1 MERSVEPGGPG
12 PFVDPECAD
21 GWRRF
26 LARRPDGTWP
36 QLSPD
41 TLGELR
47 RLHEPTR
54 EESVDPRTFL
64 SSEFV
69 VPREPEGAVPLTVVA
84 PRAATGG
91 AAALLHLHG
100 GGTVFGNRFSD
111 IGRVLDWARVVPIEV
126 VSVEYRLAP
135 ESPYPAALDDAW
147 AALGWLAARPHAGA
161 GTGRAI
167 LVGESAGGGL
177 AAALALR
184 ARDAGLDCVAG
195 ALLMCP
201 MLDDRRGGDLTAAP
215 AAGPWSDASNRTAWD
230 MYLAGR
236 RGADDVPAYA
246 APARARDLGGLPPL
260 YLDVGSAD
268 VLREEVVDFS
278 ARAWR
283 SGGDVELHVWPGG
296 FHGFDEVA
304 PDARV
309 SAEARRARVSWLRR
323 LLSDP

>member
-1 MERSVEPGGPG
+1 MEPGGPG

-41 TLGELR
+41 TLAELR
-47 RLHEPTR
+47 RLHEPSR
-54 EESVDPRTFL
+54 DESVDPATFL
-64 SSEFV
+64 SSELA
-69 VPREPEGAVPLTVVA
+69 VPRGPEGTVPLTVVTRRGA
-84 PRAATGG
+84 GGG

-111 IGRVLDWARVVPIEV
+111 IGRVLDWAREIPIEV

-147 AALGWLAARPHAGA
+147 AALGWLAERPHAGKVV
-161 GTGRAI
+161 
-167 LVGESAGGGL
+167 LVGESAGGCL
-177 AAALALR
+177 AAGLALR

-201 MLDDRRGGDLTAAP
+201 MLDDRRDGDPTAGP
-215 AAGPWSDASNRTAWD
+215 SVGPWSGASNRAAWD
-230 MYLAGR
+230 LYLAGR

-246 APARARDLGGLPPL
+246 APARERDLGGLPPL

-268 VLREEVVDFS
+268 VLREEVVDFA

-296 FHGFDEVA
+296 FHSFDEVA
-304 PDARV
+304 PDARI
-309 SAEARRARVSWLRR
+309 ALEARRARVSWLRR
-323 LLSDP
+323 LLSSP